1 MAEIEIE
8 RRPSRN
14 LWPWVLIALL
24 VAALAAGAWWF
35 LLGGADTVNA
45 PPATET
51 TPTGETAAPID
62 RDPVPLRADTTGDGS
77 GVQVIPRPA
86 DSPAGAA

>member
-8 RRPSRN
+8 RRRSRN

-24 VAALAAGAWWF
+24 VAALAVGAWWF

-45 PPATET
+45 PPATDT
-51 TPTGETAAPID
+51 TPIGAPAAPMD
-62 RDPVPLRADTTGDGS
+62 RDPMPLRADTAGDGS

-86 DSPAGAA
+86 DSPAAPA